1 MVPTPSDSVVCKV
14 KSWLSHLSKEQSPA
28 TKCRDGH
35 TEEPLFRHNR
45 CLSFNT
51 IEVFSKECV
60 AMVFPPCGSKDGF
73 RISLFTLVVAL
84 CWLWFAAPSFG
95 QEVAAQAPAVSGGE
109 TAKPD
114 MDSAK
119 AIGTRPAEPP
129 AVLQQ
134 LNSAIEQLTARI
146 SPAVVQIVVTGY
158 GALEENNRGQTALI
172 TREKAIGSGVI
183 VDPDGYIMTNAH
195 VVEGA
200 QRIHV
205 TLPSLSVD
213 YPDRILPEGKQRIV
227 EARLVGLHR
236 ETDLALLKVD
246 QTGLPTLSLGS
257 RRPVHQGQLVFA
269 MGSPEGLENSVTMGV
284 VSSVARQADP
294 SRPMVYIQTDA
305 PINPGNSG
313 GPLVDTE
320 GYVVGINT
328 FIFSAAGGSEGLGF
342 AIPARI
348 VHFVYESLRKYGHV
362 HRIEVKAGAQ
372 TITDSLAKGLGLS
385 QNWGVVIDDVTPG
398 GPAEAGG
405 LKIGDIVLRADGR
418 LIGTLPAFTG
428 ALYLHPLDEVLKLQ
442 ILRGTE
448 RKTLFI
454 AALEM
459 KDPMD
464 ALPELAKSREN
475 LVSRLGI
482 LALTLDDQLRSML
495 GTLRIASGVVVVAR
509 VADFMSSATGLETGD
524 VIHSVNQT
532 SIDSL
537 SSLRAALTKI
547 KPHDPVV
554 LQVERGGGL
563 QWLAFEME

>member
-1 MVPTPSDSVVCKV
+1 M
-14 KSWLSHLSKEQSPA
+14 L
-28 TKCRDGH
+28 
-35 TEEPLFRHNR
+35 
-45 CLSFNT
+45 
-51 IEVFSKECV
+51 
-60 AMVFPPCGSKDGF
+60 FPPCGLRGRF
-73 RISLFTLVVAL
+73 RIALLTLAAAL

-95 QEVAAQAPAVSGGE
+95 QEVAAQAPAASAGE

-114 MDSAK
+114 IDIGTDKAK

-146 SPAVVQIVVTGY
+146 SPAVVQILVTGY

-172 TREKAIGSGVI
+172 TREHAIGSGVI
-183 VDPDGYIMTNAH
+183 VDSNGYIMTNAH
-195 VVEGA
+195 VVDGA

-205 TLPSLSVD
+205 ALPLPAVHF
-213 YPDRILPEGKQRIV
+213 PDQISPVGKQRIV
-227 EARLVGLHR
+227 EARLIGLHR
-236 ETDLALLKVD
+236 ETDLALLKID

-257 RRPVHQGQLVFA
+257 HRPVHQGQLVFA
-269 MGSPEGLENSVTMGV
+269 LGSPEGLENSVTMGV

-294 SRPMVYIQTDA
+294 NRPMVYIQTDA

-328 FIFSAAGGSEGLGF
+328 FILSATGGSEGLGF

-348 VHFVYESLRKYGHV
+348 VRFVYESLRKYGHV

-372 TITDSLAKGLGLS
+372 TITENLAKGLGLA

-398 GPAEAGG
+398 GPAEAAGV
-405 LKIGDIVLRADGR
+405 KIGDIVVSADGR
-418 LIGTLPAFTG
+418 LIGTLPAFTA
-428 ALYLHPLDEVLKLQ
+428 ALYLHPLDEVLKLEV
-442 ILRGTE
+442 LRGTE
-448 RKTLFI
+448 RKALFI
-454 AALEM
+454 VALEM

-464 ALPELAKSREN
+464 ALPNLATSREN

-482 LALTLDDQLRSML
+482 LALTVDDQLRSML
-495 GTLRIASGVVVVAR
+495 GTLRNPSGVVVVAR

-537 SSLRAALTKI
+537 SSLRTALNLI
-547 KPHDPVV
+547 KSHDPVV